1 MILGDTNMSAAED
14 ATILQIQGLCFGHAP
29 QQPLFAQ
36 VGANLHAGLA
46 LIVGGE
52 GSGKTTLLR
61 LLAGELAPQAGR
73 VSLAGIDLARSPQA
87 YRRQVFWRSPQA
99 DWPEQLTPAGW
110 AAELAQAPV
119 TAGRWQAQAWH
130 DHVQGFGLAEH
141 LRKEMFRLSTGSK
154 RKVLLAAAL
163 ASGAPL
169 TLIDEPEAALDKASI
184 AYLHQALERHGFDA
198 GRVLLLAHYE
208 RLGALPWRQVLEL
221 AN

>member
-1 MILGDTNMSAAED
+1 MPAAED

-73 VSLAGIDLARSPQA
+73 LVLGGADSALQPQA
-87 YRRQVFWRSPQA
+87 YRSQVFWRSPQA
-99 DWPEQLTPAGW
+99 DWPERLTPQDW
-110 AAELAQAPV
+110 AAELA
-119 TAGRWQAQAWH
+119 AGARWQSAAWQA
-130 DHVQGFGLAEH
+130 HVQGFGLDAH
-141 LRKEMFRLSTGSK
+141 LHKPMYQLSAGSK

-184 AYLHQALERHGFDA
+184 AYLYQALERHGA
-198 GRVLLLAHYE
+198 EGGRVLLLAHYE
-208 RLGALPWRQVLEL
+208 RPGRLHWQQVLEL
-221 AN
+221 AE